1 MTDWTSQSN
10 RQESDGCRRYRRQ
23 PNLIF
28 TPGDC
33 NQLRCCYEFI
43 HRGQIR

>member
-1 MTDWTSQSN
+1 MTSQTN
-10 RQESDGCRRYRRQ
+10 RRESDGWRRYRRQ

-28 TPGDC
+28 IPGEC